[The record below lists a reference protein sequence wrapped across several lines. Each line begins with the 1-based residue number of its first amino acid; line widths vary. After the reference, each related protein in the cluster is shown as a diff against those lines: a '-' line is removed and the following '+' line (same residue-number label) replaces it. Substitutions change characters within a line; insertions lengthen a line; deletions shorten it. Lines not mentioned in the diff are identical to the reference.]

1 MEVGRVC
8 VKIAGKESGR
18 VCVVVEKIDENFVI
32 VDGFVKRRRCNIKHL
47 EPLPYKIE
55 VSKDDKK
62 EEIQRK
68 ILEVTK
74 GAKELR
80 ELEKIRG

>member
-1 MEVGRVC
+1 MEPGRLC
-8 VKIAGKESGR
+8 VKVAGRESGR
-18 VCVVVEKIDENFVI
+18 ICVVIKRIDDNFVLI
-32 VDGFVKRRRCNIKHL
+32 DGFVKRRRCNIKHL

-55 VSKDDKK
+55 VSESDTK
-62 EEIQRK
+62 EVIQKK

-80 ELEKIRG
+80 ELERVT